1 MPDSVKGNQICTLVI
16 FGATGDL
23 THRKLIPA
31 LYHLKLEGLLSEK
44 VQIIG
49 FARQNKSDLEFRA
62 GLKSAHKEVSR
73 TLYDESF
80 WQVFDKQ
87 ISYHQSN
94 FDDLDG
100 YKSLESKIQAYEKG
114 NGLPSNRLYY
124 IASSPSFF
132 GTILDFLKQSGA
144 NSSSDGGWRRVII
157 EKPFGTDYDS
167 ACRLNK
173 VVAGSFEEADTY
185 RIDHYLG
192 KETAQ
197 NIMVL
202 RFANAIY
209 ESLWNNRY
217 IEQIQITVAEDL
229 GMESGRGA
237 YYDQAGALKDM
248 VQNHLL
254 QLLTLVAMESPVDLS
269 ADAVRDEKVKVLRSL
284 QRLDTIEKVKKNTV
298 RAQYVDGCVK
308 GEPVPAYINEDRVP
322 KDSKTETYVALR
334 LFVDNWRWK
343 GVPFYLRV
351 GKRMTKKSAQISIF
365 FKQVPQVLFNE
376 NQKLEENVLMIK
388 MQPDEGV
395 AMKLMSKVPGSSFE
409 LNPVNMNFDYETTF
423 AKQSAEAYERLLL
436 DTMSGDATLF
446 IRKDEV
452 EEAWKFVDDLAAIW
466 KDESKAVDL
475 ATYEAGSWGPKEA
488 DDLAGKMKH
497 KWLEI

>member
-1 MPDSVKGNQICTLVI
+1 MPDSLKGNQVCTLVI

-49 FARQNKSDLEFRA
+49 FARQDKTDADFRA
-62 GLKSAHKEVSR
+62 GLKLAHKEVSR
-73 TLYDESF
+73 TLYDEDF
-80 WQVFDKQ
+80 WQDFDQQ

-100 YKSLESKIQAYEKG
+100 YKSLEAKLQAYEKE
-114 NGLPSNRLYY
+114 NKLPSNRLYY

-132 GTILDFLKQSGA
+132 GTILDLLKESGA
-144 NSSSDGGWRRVII
+144 NQSIDGGWRRVII
-157 EKPFGTDYDS
+157 EKPFGTDYAS
-167 ACRLNK
+167 ACKLNQA
-173 VVAGSFEEADTY
+173 VAGSFEEADTY

-229 GMESGRGA
+229 GMEAGRGA

-254 QLLTLVAMESPVDLS
+254 QLLTLVAMESPVNLS

-284 QRLDTIEKVKKNTV
+284 QRLDTVEKVKKNTV
-298 RAQYVDGCVK
+298 RAQYTEGVVNGVSVPGYT
-308 GEPVPAYINEDRVP
+308 GEERVPA
-322 KDSKTETYVALR
+322 DSKTETYVSLR

-351 GKRMTKKSAQISIF
+351 GKQMPKKSAQISIF
-365 FKQVPQVLFNE
+365 FKQVPRVLFNE
-376 NQKLEENVLMIK
+376 NQKLAENVLMIK

-409 LNPVNMNFDYETTF
+409 LKPVDMNFDYETTF

-452 EEAWKFVDDLAAIW
+452 EEAWKFIDDLTGIW
-466 KDESKAVDL
+466 QDESNGIDL
-475 ATYEAGSWGPKEA
+475 ATYQAGSWGPKEA
-488 DDLAGKMKH
+488 DELINKMKH
-497 KWLEI
+497 QWLEI

>member
-1 MPDSVKGNQICTLVI
+1 MPNSSKGNQICTLVI

-31 LYHLKLEGLLSEK
+31 LYHLKLEGLLSSK

-49 FARQNKSDLEFRA
+49 FARQSKTDAEFRT
-62 GLKSAHKEVSR
+62 GLKAAHKEVSR
-73 TLYDESF
+73 TLYDEEF

-94 FDDLDG
+94 FDDLEG
-100 YKSLESKIQAYEKG
+100 YKSLEAKLQAYEKE
-114 NGLPSNRLYY
+114 NNTPSNRLYY

-132 GTILDFLKQSGA
+132 GPILDFLKQSGA
-144 NSSSDGGWRRVII
+144 NNSVDGGWRRVII

-167 ACRLNK
+167 ACKLNQA
-173 VVAGSFEEADTY
+173 VAGSFEEADTY

-202 RFANAIY
+202 RFANTIY

-217 IEQIQITVAEDL
+217 IDQIQITVAEDL
-229 GMESGRGA
+229 GMEAGRGA

-284 QRLDTIEKVKKNTV
+284 QRLDTPEKVKKNTV
-298 RAQYVDGCVK
+298 RAQYAQGSVK
-308 GEPVPAYINEDRVP
+308 GEAVPAYVDEDRVP
-322 KDSKTETYVALR
+322 KDSKTETYVSLR

-351 GKRMTKKSAQISIF
+351 GKRMAKKSAQISIF
-365 FKQVPQVLFNE
+365 FKQVPSVLFNE
-376 NQKLEENVLMIK
+376 NQKLAENVLMIK

-409 LNPVNMNFDYETTF
+409 LKPVDMNFDYETTF

-452 EEAWKFVDDLAAIW
+452 EEAWKFIDDLTAVW
-466 KDESKAVDL
+466 KEESNDIDL
-475 ATYEAGSWGPKEA
+475 AVYEAGSWGPAEA
-488 DDLAGKMKH
+488 DALISKMRH
-497 KWLEI
+497 QWLEI

>member
-1 MPDSVKGNQICTLVI
+1 MSDTLKGNQICTLVI

-31 LYHLKLEGLLSEK
+31 LYHLKLEGLLSDK

-49 FARQNKSDLEFRA
+49 FSRQAKTDEEFRS
-62 GLKSAHKEVSR
+62 GLKLAHKEVSR
-73 TLYDESF
+73 TLYDEDF
-80 WQVFDKQ
+80 WNTFDQQ

-94 FDDLDG
+94 FDDLEG
-100 YKSLESKIQAYEKG
+100 YKSLEARIQKYEQVNKV
-114 NGLPSNRLYY
+114 PSNRLYY

-144 NSSSDGGWRRVII
+144 NHSDDSSWRRVII
-157 EKPFGTDYDS
+157 EKPFGTDYKS
-167 ACRLNK
+167 ACELNQI
-173 VVAGSFEEADTY
+173 VAGSFEEAETY

-217 IEQIQITVAEDL
+217 IEQVQITVAEDL
-229 GMESGRGA
+229 GMEAGRGA

-254 QLLTLVAMESPVDLS
+254 QLLTLVAMESPVNLS
-269 ADAVRDEKVKVLRSL
+269 ADAVRDEKVKVLKSL
-284 QRLDTIEKVKKNTV
+284 QRLDTPEKVKKNAV
-298 RAQYVDGCVK
+298 RAQYVEGEVK
-308 GEPVPAYINEDRVP
+308 GKSVPAYTNEDRVP
-322 KDSKTETYVALR
+322 QDSKTESYVALR

-351 GKRMTKKSAQISIF
+351 GKRMAKKSAQISIF
-365 FKQVPQVLFNE
+365 FKQVPTVLFNE
-376 NQKLEENVLMIK
+376 KQDLSENVLMIK

-395 AMKLMSKVPGSSFE
+395 AMKLVSKVPGSSFE
-409 LNPVNMNFDYETTF
+409 LESVDMDFDYETTF

-452 EEAWKFVDDLAAIW
+452 EEAWKFIDGLSAIW
-466 KDESKAVDL
+466 KDESQDSEL
-475 ATYEAGSWGPKEA
+475 AEYPAGSWGPKEA
-488 DDLAGKMKH
+488 DELVAKMKH
-497 KWLEI
+497 QWLEI